1 MSSFHIRS
9 IQYSDAL
16 QIQRLLM
23 QLGYPLSDSEVRHCI
38 EAYSVPPLYA
48 FGYEQNRAVI
58 GVIAIASY
66 PLFLSPFKRTR
77 IEAFVVDENFRGQ
90 GIGTRLLQ
98 YVEQF
103 AAIQHSMV
111 IDLTSSI
118 SRKENGTHD
127 FYRHLGYENKG
138 KEEKV
143 YLRKNLDIK
152 RIKNI

>member
-9 IQYSDAL
+9 IQYSDASEV
-16 QIQRLLM
+16 RKLLE
-23 QLGYPLSDSEVRHCI
+23 QLGYPLSEQEVSQCI

-103 AAIQHSMV
+103 AAIQYSMV